1 MLPAGL
7 ARATA
12 SRVLPALRALP
23 GLHTLP
29 ARALHIHSAHAASC
43 SSRFTSA
50 LRAFREPAFSK
61 PFAAPRRTISTTWP
75 SLAKA
80 IAKAKSEKP
89 KAEPLPTLSPPA
101 VGGWLLLSAGL
112 VFTIIV
118 VGGVTRL
125 TESGLSI
132 TEWKPISGI
141 MPPLNQ
147 QQWDEEFDKYKA
159 SPEYKMCVLQFVST
173 LALTPLCLA

>member
-1 MLPAGL
+1 
-7 ARATA
+7 
-12 SRVLPALRALP
+12 
-23 GLHTLP
+23 
-29 ARALHIHSAHAASC
+29 
-43 SSRFTSA
+43 
-50 LRAFREPAFSK
+50 
-61 PFAAPRRTISTTWP
+61 
-75 SLAKA
+75 
-80 IAKAKSEKP
+80 
-89 KAEPLPTLSPPA
+89 

-159 SPEYKMCVLQFVST
+159 SPEYKMCDLQFFST
-173 LALTPLCLA
+173 LALTPCYSA